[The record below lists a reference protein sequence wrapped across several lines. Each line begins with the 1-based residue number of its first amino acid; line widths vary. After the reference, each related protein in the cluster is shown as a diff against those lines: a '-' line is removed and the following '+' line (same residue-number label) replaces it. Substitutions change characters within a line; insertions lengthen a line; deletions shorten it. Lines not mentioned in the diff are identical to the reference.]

1 MNISCASRTCMH
13 MKENEYI
20 YIHAYMYIHVGVCV
34 HLPIEHA
41 FRYSGCFA
49 KKTEVLHKF
58 DALRIFWS
66 PSVLKNI

>member
-1 MNISCASRTCMH
+1 
-13 MKENEYI
+13 
-20 YIHAYMYIHVGVCV
+20 MYIHVGVCV